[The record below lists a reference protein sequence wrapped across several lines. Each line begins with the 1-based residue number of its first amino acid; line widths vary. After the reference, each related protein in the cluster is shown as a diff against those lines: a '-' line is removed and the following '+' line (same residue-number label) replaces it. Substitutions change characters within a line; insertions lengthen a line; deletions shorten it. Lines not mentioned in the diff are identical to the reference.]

1 MRRVNQKALAIALF
15 FVVAILGLAF
25 KSTNE
30 KSLVQ
35 DPFQKSLAAHGGL
48 DKWNSYGTL
57 KFDRGTG
64 ENAATHIIDLK
75 NRCEKIISKSNTVGF
90 GPEGFWIQTD
100 DAKQRESLQRQR
112 FYRNLWFYFFG
123 LPFVTADPGVNQEV
137 IADGTLDGK
146 TYNRVKITFGDN
158 VGDAPDDQYILWLE
172 PNTGQL
178 AIINY
183 SVTYG
188 KGAASSEDYNAI
200 VFNEWQEVDG
210 LIVPKK
216 FTGHIWE
223 DGKLGKE
230 RYGFEF
236 SNVSFTTEQP
246 DPSEFATPE
255 GAAYLAY

>member
-1 MRRVNQKALAIALF
+1 M
-15 FVVAILGLAF
+15 
-25 KSTNE
+25 
-30 KSLVQ
+30 
-35 DPFQKSLAAHGGL
+35 
-48 DKWNSYGTL
+48 
-57 KFDRGTG
+57 
-64 ENAATHIIDLK
+64 
-75 NRCEKIISKSNTVGF
+75 
-90 GPEGFWIQTD
+90 
-100 DAKQRESLQRQR
+100 
-112 FYRNLWFYFFG
+112 
-123 LPFVTADPGVNQEV
+123 
-137 IADGTLDGK
+137 
-146 TYNRVKITFGDN
+146 
-158 VGDAPDDQYILWLE
+158 GDAPDDQYILWLE